1 MEKKNSEFVI
11 DVKNMFVRI
20 EKVDISEP
28 VG

>member
-1 MEKKNSEFVI
+1 MEKKNSESVV

-20 EKVDISEP
+20 EKVDISEA